1 MKSDF
6 KSDVLKNSNR
16 LPKTTKR
23 EMIMDIAAAERREKR
38 GKSHNSNFV
47 FVKSKEWRVKL
58 LLKGKL
64 ELTTLWFLS
73 SRSFANESVIDE
85 NFEQKIK

>member
-1 MKSDF
+1 MTKKRTFFSVKSDF
-6 KSDVLKNSNR
+6 KSDVLKTSNR

-47 FVKSKEWRVKL
+47 FVRSRVKSEAFIEGEIRVNNL
-58 LLKGKL
+58 VV
-64 ELTTLWFLS
+64 S
-73 SRSFANESVIDE
+73 
-85 NFEQKIK
+85 

>member
-23 EMIMDIAAAERREKR
+23 EMIMDIAAAEMREKR

-47 FVKSKEWRVKL
+47 FVRSRVKSEAFIEGEIRVNNL
-58 LLKGKL
+58 VV
-64 ELTTLWFLS
+64 S
-73 SRSFANESVIDE
+73 
-85 NFEQKIK
+85 

>member
-1 MKSDF
+1 
-6 KSDVLKNSNR
+6 
-16 LPKTTKR
+16 
-23 EMIMDIAAAERREKR
+23 MDIAAAERREKR

-47 FVKSKEWRVKL
+47 FVKSKERRVKL

-73 SRSFANESVIDE
+73 SRSFANE
-85 NFEQKIK
+85 NHY